1 MTVATP
7 VIVLTRRSRTRRRRS
22 VKADALRRI
31 MALIDDR
38 APTDDLGQPTV
49 WLTPSGYAAL
59 LGDIRRTA
67 EAARRA
73 QRPAVRRRRMGALSP
88 DDALLEIVTLID
100 RRAPAHR
107 GLLLPHE
114 YNDLL
119 DDIYPLCADALGV
132 PL

>member
-1 MTVATP
+1 MTVASPAIATA
-7 VIVLTRRSRTRRRRS
+7 RRVRTRRRRS
-22 VKADALRRI
+22 VKADALRSI
-31 MALIDDR
+31 MALIDLC
-38 APTDDLGQPTV
+38 APTDDRGQPTI
-49 WLTPSGYAAL
+49 WLTPPEYAAL

-73 QRPAVRRRRMGALSP
+73 QRPAVRRRQKGALSP
-88 DDALLEIVTLID
+88 DDALLEIIALID
-100 RRAPAHR
+100 QRAPAHR

-119 DDIYPLCADALGV
+119 DDIYPLCADALGI